1 MTLHVRP
8 AAVEDTAAIDD
19 LLTAYAHARR
29 IRLPGVGAALDRL
42 TRPESIPAVV
52 QDAARIVGFGHA
64 WPAGQAVR
72 CFARVHPE
80 HVGRGVGT
88 LLLDDLEH
96 RSHGF
101 GKPVF
106 NVMQPAADDAATGLL
121 IGRGYEIICHV
132 LRMQMSLDRYQ
143 PPSAVLPAGVTL
155 GPFRAGHDEARLFDA
170 FRDANPGHPAEEG
183 EWWHD
188 MRDDPAMPHDPTLWF
203 TARRGT
209 EIVGYSLGS
218 RHELDGRTVGYV
230 AEIGVRP
237 PDRGQGIAFA
247 ALTATIGAFHRAGLP
262 AATLNVD
269 ADNLTGA
276 LRLYRKAGMHAV
288 PQSSEWSKRLAD

>member
-1 MTLHVRP
+1 MTLHIRP
-8 AAVEDTAAIDD
+8 ATVEDAAAIDD

-29 IRLPGVGAALDRL
+29 IRHPGVGAALDRL
-42 TRPESIPAVV
+42 TLPESIPAVV
-52 QDAARIVGFGHA
+52 QDAGQIVGFGHA

-80 HVGRGVGT
+80 HVGRSVGT
-88 LLLDDLEH
+88 LLLDDLER
-96 RSHGF
+96 RSRGF
-101 GKPVF
+101 GRPVF
-106 NVMQPAADDAATGLL
+106 NVMQPAADDAATDLL
-121 IGRGYEIICHV
+121 TARGYEIICHV
-132 LRMQMSLDRYQ
+132 LRMEMSLDLYQ
-143 PPSAVLPAGVTL
+143 RPPAVLPDGITL
-155 GPFRAGHDEARLFDA
+155 GPFQEGHDETSLFDA

-188 MRDDPAMPHDPTLWF
+188 MREDPGMPYDPTLWF
-203 TARRGT
+203 TARQGG

-230 AEIGVRP
+230 AEIGVRLP
-237 PDRGQGIAFA
+237 CRGQGIAFA
-247 ALTATIGAFHRAGLP
+247 LLTATIDAFHRAGLP

-276 LRLYRKAGMHAV
+276 LRLYHKAGMRTV
-288 PQSSEWSKRLAD
+288 PQSSEWSKRLAE